1 MSGCSGLYKKFPM
14 LTYYVREIYK
24 LTPYAAYIVQMGH
37 CVRAFGANAMA
48 SIFYNIGF
56 CELGLVPLEP

>member
-1 MSGCSGLYKKFPM
+1 M
-14 LTYYVREIYK
+14 LTYYVIKIYK

-56 CELGLVPLEP
+56 RELGVVPLEP